1 MKHLTIPPIL
11 QSLFTHLKRMVV
23 DEDRI
28 EVIVDIEVGAGV
40 VGVDGG
46 AVSIVVAV
54 SEVEGEDEVGEAV
67 VGDGAEDFVAAGA
80 VEDVVEVS
88 EVEATVIMVDMVAM
102 TTMATTI
109 THNHNPTTTPL
120 TLYPQ
125 VMSIELSKLKLDLL
139 LRLLERAARIFT

>member
-1 MKHLTIPPIL
+1 
-11 QSLFTHLKRMVV
+11 
-23 DEDRI
+23 
-28 EVIVDIEVGAGV
+28 VDIEVGAGV

-54 SEVEGEDEVGEAV
+54 SEVEGEDEDEVGEV
-67 VGDGAEDFVAAGA
+67 VAGGGAEDFVAAGA

-88 EVEATVIMVDMVAM
+88 EVEATVIMVDMAM
-102 TTMATTI
+102 TTTATTI

-120 TLYPQ
+120 ILYPQ

>member
-1 MKHLTIPPIL
+1 M
-11 QSLFTHLKRMVV
+11 
-23 DEDRI
+23 
-28 EVIVDIEVGAGV
+28 DIEVGAGV

-54 SEVEGEDEVGEAV
+54 SEVEGEDEDEVGEV
-67 VGDGAEDFVAAGA
+67 VAGGGAEDFVAAAAGA

-88 EVEATVIMVDMVAM
+88 EVEATVIMVDMAM
-102 TTMATTI
+102 TTTATTI

-120 TLYPQ
+120 ILYPQ